1 MSSPRPASDPERLE
15 VQVLARR
22 AGTLQGEWSAEEL
35 PRLAATLWQAADGAV
50 WPTVQW
56 SVRGSVRKPPGSSK
70 EELWLQLQAS
80 TPVRLQCQRCLGPCD
95 QTLTVDRSI
104 RFVATEEE
112 AQRLD
117 EEIEEDVLAYA
128 HKVSAKEL
136 VEDELILALP
146 LVAMHEQCPRGLG
159 LAPVLEPQ
167 TEPLE
172 VRENPFAVL
181 AGWRKNPG
189 QDPSKN
195 QN

>member
-1 MSSPRPASDPERLE
+1 MNSPRPASDPEKLE
-15 VQVLARR
+15 VQTLARR
-22 AGTLQGEWSAEEL
+22 AGTLQGEWSAEDL
-35 PRLAATLWQAADGAV
+35 PRLAATLWQPADAAV
-50 WPTVQW
+50 WPQVQW
-56 SVRGSVRKPPGSSK
+56 CVRGSVRKAQGGA

-80 TPVRLQCQRCLGPCD
+80 ATVRLQCQRCLGPCD
-95 QTLTVDRSI
+95 QSIEVDRPI

-117 EEIEEDVLAYA
+117 EEIEEDVLALT

-146 LVAMHEQCPRGLG
+146 LVAMHQQCPQGQD
-159 LAPVLEPQ
+159 LAPLWLPQ
-167 TEPLE
+167 AEPLE

-181 AGWRKNPG
+181 AGWGKATDPG
-189 QDPSKN
+189 KG